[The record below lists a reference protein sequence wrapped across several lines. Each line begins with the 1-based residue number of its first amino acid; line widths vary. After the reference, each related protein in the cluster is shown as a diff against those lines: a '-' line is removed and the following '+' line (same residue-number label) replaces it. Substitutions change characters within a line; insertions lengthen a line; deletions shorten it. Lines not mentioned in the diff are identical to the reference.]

1 MGAAVG
7 LFLMQEIIEKEQETC
22 PVLLDLSPE
31 DKRKLIGFFELL
43 IKVDKR
49 INPALYELKT
59 QQND

>member
-1 MGAAVG
+1 
-7 LFLMQEIIEKEQETC
+7 MQESEEQIQETF

-31 DKRKLIGFFELL
+31 DKRKLVGFFELL